1 MILKLYLIDF
11 LLYFSGQLD
20 ISSGGLGAYTIKIA
34 VAKTTMSPSAEFTS
48 GILCNILVCFAIIM
62 ASAAKEVIGKIF
74 AIFFPIMAFVICG
87 FEHCVANMFYIPMG
101 ILASTKPEYVA
112 KAQELFGITQEQC
125 TNLLNFE
132 GIDSFLYVTIGNIIG
147 GMVLVGIVFYFA
159 NIKHIKSK

>member
-1 MILKLYLIDF
+1 
-11 LLYFSGQLD
+11 
-20 ISSGGLGAYTIKIA
+20 
-34 VAKTTMSPSAEFTS
+34 
-48 GILCNILVCFAIIM
+48 
-62 ASAAKEVIGKIF
+62 
-74 AIFFPIMAFVICG
+74 MAFVICG